1 MKEIWDYGREKS
13 MIVLQNMHY
22 RHSILALISRVL
34 GRMLRIL
41 DTNKRASKENIQI
54 MYEEDEW
61 KNYQHN

>member
-1 MKEIWDYGREKS
+1 